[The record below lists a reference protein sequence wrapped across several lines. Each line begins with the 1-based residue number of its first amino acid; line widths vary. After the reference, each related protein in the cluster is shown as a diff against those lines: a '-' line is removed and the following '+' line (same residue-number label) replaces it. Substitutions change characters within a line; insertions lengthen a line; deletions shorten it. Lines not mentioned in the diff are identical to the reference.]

1 MKELPRAPYIVI
13 VQVCTRG
20 YIGGIISAG
29 GPALPAFQREIIVGR
44 VPDADDD
51 NPMMH
56 MEFDGFLS
64 VENAAGPEIFCLRA
78 SYVYVDNGVPLPF
91 SLSLSL
97 PWQKKLNKRFAEDL
111 RRDGSRSRLK
121 SKRIRFQC
129 NFIDSCYHYYLY
141 CY

>member
-64 VENAAGPEIFCLRA
+64 IENAAGPEIFCLRA

-97 PWQKKLNKRFAEDL
+97 SSFLQKKLNK
-111 RRDGSRSRLK
+111 
-121 SKRIRFQC
+121 
-129 NFIDSCYHYYLY
+129 
-141 CY
+141 